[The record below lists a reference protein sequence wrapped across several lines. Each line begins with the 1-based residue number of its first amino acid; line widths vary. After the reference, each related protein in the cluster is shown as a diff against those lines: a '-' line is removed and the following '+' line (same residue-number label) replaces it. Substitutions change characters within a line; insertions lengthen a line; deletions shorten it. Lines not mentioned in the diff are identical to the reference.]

1 MLKYDFLH
9 EAVFYV
15 HNIYVQDNLIACFI
29 ELHNNNEYKNIP
41 SKSRSKMALNYF
53 FTRHIR
59 SLLYYDMTAQVHK
72 DIVSYFLKILD
83 EQGTR

>member
-1 MLKYDFLH
+1 M
-9 EAVFYV
+9 
-15 HNIYVQDNLIACFI
+15 